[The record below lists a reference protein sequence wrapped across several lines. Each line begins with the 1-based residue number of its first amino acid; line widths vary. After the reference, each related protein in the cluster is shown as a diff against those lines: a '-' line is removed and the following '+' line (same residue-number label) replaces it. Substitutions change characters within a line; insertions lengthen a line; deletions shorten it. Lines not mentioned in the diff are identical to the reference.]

1 MLVREQVKVVKKY
14 IKYLEGNKQK
24 WVAAGRVSEGEVNY
38 DIECLKYAINSLIE
52 LEQFQLKIISLNERN
67 LKNDKE

>member
-14 IKYLEGNKQK
+14 IKFLEDNKQK

-67 LKNDKE
+67 LNNDKE